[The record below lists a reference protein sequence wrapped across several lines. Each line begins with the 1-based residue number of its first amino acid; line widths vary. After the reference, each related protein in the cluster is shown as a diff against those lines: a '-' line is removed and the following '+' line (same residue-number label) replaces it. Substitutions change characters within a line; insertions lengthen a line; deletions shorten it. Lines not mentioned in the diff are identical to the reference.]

1 MAKLE
6 KPMFGNIK
14 GKFGKAVFRQRN
26 GINYIAQRPSS
37 YTSPSTEAHQNRIA
51 KFRISSKIASVI
63 NSVPLL
69 KIRWKSA
76 TPDNLSSYNYLI
88 SLNYNVVN
96 NDQTVGLIKIAP
108 ASAVGIRLNSV
119 ELAADNLTVNLHP
132 LTEKSMI
139 DPLIAKKVKLIS
151 LLYLSNPSNSDN
163 AGFEVIPLISELKT
177 FDLET
182 AISFDMFIST
192 SDELK
197 IALYQNKSVHSSL
210 FTFTN
215 DDEIVSNSSTFSYT
229 LV

>member
-1 MAKLE
+1 MAELE

-37 YTSPSTEAHQNRIA
+37 YTAPSTEAHQNRIA

-63 NSVPLL
+63 NSDPLL
-69 KIRWKSA
+69 KARWKPV
-76 TPDNLSSYNYLI
+76 TPENLSPYNYLI
-88 SLNYNVVN
+88 SLNYNAVN
-96 NDQTVGLIKIAP
+96 TDQTVGLIKIAP
-108 ASAVGIRLNSV
+108 DSVVGIRLNSV
-119 ELAADNLTVNLHP
+119 ELTADKLTVNIHP
-132 LTEKSMI
+132 LTEKSMV
-139 DPLIAKKVKLIS
+139 DPLLAKKVKLFS
-151 LLYLSNPSNSDN
+151 LLYLNNPPDSDN
-163 AGFEVIPLISELKT
+163 SGFEVIPLISTQKT
-177 FDLET
+177 FDLDT

-192 SDELK
+192 SDESK

-215 DDEIVSNSSTFSYT
+215 EDEIINNSSTFSYT